1 MSKETNFN
9 ETQVNVI
16 QMIASLDKNTF
27 SEIALSRF
35 KGYLDALKDIGA
47 VKC

>member
-9 ETQVNVI
+9 ETQVDVI

-35 KGYLDALKDIGA
+35 KGYLEALKDIGA